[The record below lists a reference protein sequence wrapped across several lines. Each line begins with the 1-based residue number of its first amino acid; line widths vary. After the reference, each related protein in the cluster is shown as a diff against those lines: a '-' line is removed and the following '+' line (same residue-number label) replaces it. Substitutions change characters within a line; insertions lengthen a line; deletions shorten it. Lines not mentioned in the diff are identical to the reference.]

1 MNKNKGM
8 IFFISALI
16 AMAAGS
22 LYAAP
27 AAQTASSGSARPI
40 TWWLS
45 LNANVSANYS
55 NLGETPLGKGLMQRT
70 GTAIEFLHPPAGGA
84 SEQFNLIVASGDKP
98 DLIEY
103 NWLNYPGGPEK
114 AIADGVI
121 IPLNDVFAKYC
132 PNLTAFLKAHP
143 DYDRMIRTDNGNYY
157 CFPMIRDDPKLLNST
172 GLIIRKDWLD
182 ELGLAVP
189 TTIDEWYTVLKT
201 FKEKKGGAPL
211 AFEYG
216 FLLSSEMP
224 FTYAFDTI
232 YGRYVDMNGKIRLGQ
247 VDSGYRDFI
256 ATMAKWYQE
265 GLIDP
270 DLASATFDQ
279 VSAKMTNG
287 TSGASM
293 GYMGSRMGV
302 WINSGR
308 TTNPNYKLVAAPM
321 PTLRKGE
328 TAKFSPISIPYNY
341 AGGCVGITTSCTDIE
356 RAARLLDWG
365 YSEAGRLYY
374 NFGIEGESYT
384 MVNGQP
390 IFTDLIMKNPQG
402 RPIAQAMG
410 AYTRSNYNGPFIQD
424 VRYIEQYQ
432 ALQEQKEALAVWSIP
447 ESINR
452 VVPPITP
459 TPEESREYATILTD
473 INTYA
478 NEMIL
483 KFILGIESL
492 SRWDTYI
499 NTINGMKLSRAL
511 EIQNNALARYN
522 RR

>member
-1 MNKNKGM
+1 M
-8 IFFISALI
+8 FFLIPALI
-16 AMAAGS
+16 IVAAGI

-27 AAQTASSGSARPI
+27 AAQTGSPGTPRPI

-45 LNANVSANYS
+45 LNANVSANYA
-55 NLGETPLGKGLMQRT
+55 NLGSTPFGKGLMQRT
-70 GTAIEFLHPPAGGA
+70 GVAVEFLHPPAGGA
-84 SEQFNLIVASGDKP
+84 SEQFNLMVADGNLP
-98 DLIEY
+98 DLMEY
-103 NWLNYPGGPEK
+103 NWLGYPGGPEK

-132 PNLTAFLKAHP
+132 PNLTAFLKTHP
-143 DYDRMIRTDNGNYY
+143 EYDRMIRTDNGNYY
-157 CFPMIRDDPKLLNST
+157 CFPMIRDDPKLLNAT
-172 GLIIRKDWLD
+172 GLVIRKDWLD

-201 FKEKKGGAPL
+201 FKEKKGGVPL
-211 AFEYG
+211 AFESF
-216 FLLSSEMP
+216 FLLSYEMP
-224 FTYAFDTI
+224 FAYAFDTM

-247 VDSGYRDFI
+247 VDPGYRDFL
-256 ATMAKWYQE
+256 ATMAKWYKE

-270 DLASATFDQ
+270 DFASATFDQ

-287 TSGASM
+287 TSGASIA
-293 GYMGSRMGV
+293 YMGSRMGV

-308 TTNPNYKLVAAPM
+308 ATNPNFKLVAAPM
-321 PTLRKGE
+321 PSLRKGE
-328 TAKFSPISIPYNY
+328 NAKFSPISIPYNY
-341 AGGCVGITTSCTDIE
+341 AGGCVGITTSCSDIE

-365 YSEAGRLYY
+365 YSEAGRLFY

-390 IFTDLIMKNPQG
+390 VFTSLIMKNPQG
-402 RPIAQAMG
+402 RPMAQIMA
-410 AYTRSNYNGPFIQD
+410 AYARSNYNGPFIQD
-424 VRYIEQYQ
+424 VRYSQQYQ
-432 ALQEQKEALAVWSIP
+432 SLPEQKDAMSVWSIP
-447 ESINR
+447 ESIKR

-459 TPEESREYATILTD
+459 TPEESREYAIIIND

-483 KFILGIESL
+483 KFILGTENL
-492 SRWDTYI
+492 SRWDTYVNI
-499 NTINGMKLSRAL
+499 INGMKLSRAL